1 LASLG
6 AVLADFDRA
15 LQGFSHPAMHR
26 HLHWDVKRANKALEH
41 ISLLTPEQ
49 QKVVQLFM
57 EHWAGIDWNSLR
69 HSLIHGDANDYNILV
84 RDGRVVGLIDFGD
97 MVYSATACDLAI
109 ALAYSLLGHGDPLA
123 AAGVIIRSYHRRFA
137 LTEPEIDALYPL
149 MTARLCMSLCY
160 SAYNSRAK
168 HDDPYQQ
175 VTAGPG
181 WAALQ
186 LFSAIPE
193 ASARRAFHQAC
204 ASL

>member
-1 LASLG
+1 
-6 AVLADFDRA
+6 
-15 LQGFSHPAMHR
+15 
-26 HLHWDVKRANKALEH
+26 VKNANKSFEH
-41 ISLLTPEQ
+41 LSLLTPEQ
-49 QKVVQLFM
+49 QRVVQPFM
-57 EHWAGIDWNSLR
+57 DQWAGIDWSSLR

-109 ALAYSLLGHGDPLA
+109 ALAYSLLGHADPLA
-123 AAGVIIRSYHRRFA
+123 AASTIIRSYQRHFA

-160 SAYNSRAK
+160 SAHNALAK
-168 HDDPYQQ
+168 HDDAYQQ

-186 LFSAIPE
+186 QFSTIPQ